1 MEWISIKES
10 LPEADCSVLVTTGK
24 YIVIADWYSESQR
37 FSPQDREDAIAIPHE
52 SFTHWMPL
60 PAQPKER
67 ANEQGRELTF
77 DETLAPIREAVTKS
91 GLSDN
96 ELYELIADER
106 NQMHEERR
114 WDEAKEKGFPTK
126 EELLDTLTHCR
137 RTIPSDSAQHFFNLD
152 LIRQIVR
159 RFEREKK

>member
-1 MEWISIKES
+1 MIMEWIGVKEE
-10 LPEADCSVLVTTGK
+10 LPKADCPVLVTTGK
-24 YIVIADWYSESQR
+24 YIVIADWYSEDQR
-37 FSPQDREDAIAIPHE
+37 FRPQDREDAIAIPHE

-60 PAQPKER
+60 PGQPKER
-67 ANEQGRELTF
+67 PNDGDKERTF
-77 DETLAPIREAVTKS
+77 DEILAPFRKEITES

-114 WDEAKEKGFPTK
+114 WKEAEEKGFPTK
-126 EELLDTLTHCR
+126 EELLNTLTHCR
-137 RTIPSDSAQHFFNLD
+137 KIIPSDSGQHFFNLD

-159 RFEREKK
+159 RFYAA